1 MTTSY
6 TYVCGFRKSFRQ
18 SEMDKVMA
26 YTEDNWNRLERQK
39 VNKQSVLAAR
49 NHYQSG
55 KWLLQTS
62 IHRQRTAA
70 GLPTF
75 IYTLSNLFRNDNDR
89 CYGRDRGGNQGRRK
103 ASERCALRR

>member
-1 MTTSY
+1 MF
-6 TYVCGFRKSFRQ
+6 CGFRESFRQ

-26 YTEDNWNRLERQK
+26 YTEDNWNRLEK
-39 VNKQSVLAAR
+39 VNKQSVFAAR
-49 NHYQSG
+49 SHYQSG
-55 KWLLQTS
+55 KSLLQTS
-62 IHRQRTAA
+62 IHRHRAAA

-75 IYTLSNLFRNDNDR
+75 TYTLSNLFGNDDDR